1 MRHGGRQ
8 CHKNDYLCEA
18 TKGNEAYLM
27 LTLDG
32 LGKLLAQS
40 GHGTSMT
47 ESEMEAL
54 CAQYPY
60 FHAAQLYK
68 AVLAERQ
75 REGGEKRSNAVLTP
89 DRLVLYS
96 LVHGAPCD
104 YEAAEEGQLEEA
116 WETQIGSAE
125 SLELVQEHGGV
136 EDGEGELTACADRDE
151 ASENREGGVLA
162 SQEPTAVV
170 EVQEDEA
177 PVQETLAVAIERERE
192 EGSVEAEKGE
202 KGAFGEAVPAVEVES
217 AVAASDLEMPLETEV
232 AATESVSSDEATV
245 EALGEAEGAAVEA
258 SGESEDISQG
268 ESGTSDSGEAP
279 TLDLRGVLEFS
290 LSQEVP
296 GMAPS
301 LSTFS
306 AADFNLTQK
315 DIDYINTH
323 LNPQR
328 DESAEEQEDGVAIE
342 EERQS
347 QAQRIDSFIENFDSI
362 LSKVLREE
370 REAAG
375 EGVEPE
381 DLSES
386 QQQLDTHIASER
398 LAFLLAEKGEYGVAI
413 PMYERL
419 QAQNP
424 KKSSYFAEIIAR
436 LRRREEENQ

>member
-1 MRHGGRQ
+1 
-8 CHKNDYLCEA
+8 
-18 TKGNEAYLM
+18 M

-32 LGKLLAQS
+32 LGKLLTRS
-40 GHGTSMT
+40 GHETPMT
-47 ESEMEAL
+47 ESEVEAL

-75 REGGEKRSNAVLTP
+75 REEGEETSNAVLTP

-104 YEAAEEGQLEEA
+104 YEAAEEVQLEES
-116 WETQIGSAE
+116 WETQMGSAE
-125 SLELVQEHGGV
+125 SLVLVQEQEGV
-136 EDGEGELTACADRDE
+136 GDE
-151 ASENREGGVLA
+151 VSENGEGGVSA

-170 EVQEDEA
+170 EVQEKEA
-177 PVQETLAVAIERERE
+177 PVQEALAGAIVMERE
-192 EGSVEAEKGE
+192 EGSEEAGEEEKGE
-202 KGAFGEAVPAVEVES
+202 AGAFGEAVPAVAEES
-217 AVAASDLEMPLETEV
+217 AVVAADLEKPLETAVAAS
-232 AATESVSSDEATV
+232 ESVCNDEATV
-245 EALGEAEGAAVEA
+245 EAQGEVKGVAGEA
-258 SGESEDISQG
+258 SGESEDTSQ
-268 ESGTSDSGEAP
+268 EASGTSDSKEAP

-290 LSQEVP
+290 LLQEVP

-328 DESAEEQEDGVAIE
+328 HESAEGQEDGVAFE

-370 REAAG
+370 RETAG
-375 EGVEPE
+375 QGVEPE

-386 QQQLDTHIASER
+386 QQQLDSHIASER

-424 KKSSYFAEIIAR
+424 EKSSYFAEIIAR

>member
-1 MRHGGRQ
+1 
-8 CHKNDYLCEA
+8 
-18 TKGNEAYLM
+18 M

-32 LGKLLAQS
+32 LGKLLTQS
-40 GHGTSMT
+40 DHGTPMT
-47 ESEMEAL
+47 ESEVEAL

-60 FHAAQLYK
+60 FHAAQLYR

-75 REGGEKRSNAVLTP
+75 GEGGEKTNNAVLTP

-116 WETQIGSAE
+116 WETQTSAAE
-125 SLELVQEHGGV
+125 SLELVQEQEGV
-136 EDGEGELTACADRDE
+136 GDDVEELTVCVERDE
-151 ASENREGGVLA
+151 TSENGEGGVSA
-162 SQEPTAVV
+162 SQEQTAVV
-170 EVQEDEA
+170 EVQEEEA
-177 PVQETLAVAIERERE
+177 PMQETLAGAVERERE

-202 KGAFGEAVPAVEVES
+202 IGAFGEAVPAVEEES
-217 AVAASDLEMPLETEV
+217 AVAASDLETPLEAEV
-232 AATESVSSDEATV
+232 AATESVCNDEAEV
-245 EALGEAEGAAVEA
+245 ETPGEAEGAAVEA
-258 SGESEDISQG
+258 IGESEDISQG
-268 ESGTSDSGEAP
+268 ESGTSDSDEAP

-328 DESAEEQEDGVAIE
+328 DESAEGQEDGVAIE
-342 EERQS
+342 EEKQS

-370 REAAG
+370 RETA
-375 EGVEPE
+375 EQGVEPE

-386 QQQLDTHIASER
+386 QQQLDSHIASER

-424 KKSSYFAEIIAR
+424 EKSSYFAEIIAR

>member
-1 MRHGGRQ
+1 
-8 CHKNDYLCEA
+8 
-18 TKGNEAYLM
+18 M

-40 GHGTSMT
+40 GHGTPMT
-47 ESEMEAL
+47 ESEVEAL

-60 FHAAQLYK
+60 FHAAQLYR

-125 SLELVQEHGGV
+125 SLELVQEQEGV
-136 EDGEGELTACADRDE
+136 EEEVGELTVCADRDE
-151 ASENREGGVLA
+151 TSENGEGGVSA

-170 EVQEDEA
+170 EVQEEEA
-177 PVQETLAVAIERERE
+177 PVQETLAGAIERERE
-192 EGSVEAEKGE
+192 EGSVEAGE
-202 KGAFGEAVPAVEVES
+202 EEMGKAGAFGEAIPAVEEVS
-217 AVAASDLEMPLETEV
+217 SVAASDLEMPLETEV
-232 AATESVSSDEATV
+232 AATESVCNDEAEV
-245 EALGEAEGAAVEA
+245 EAPGEAEGAVVEA

-268 ESGTSDSGEAP
+268 EGGASDSGEGP

-328 DESAEEQEDGVAIE
+328 DESAEGQEDGVAIE

-370 REAAG
+370 RETA
-375 EGVEPE
+375 EQGVEPE

-386 QQQLDTHIASER
+386 QQQLDSHIASER

-424 KKSSYFAEIIAR
+424 EKSSYFAEIIAC

>member
-1 MRHGGRQ
+1 
-8 CHKNDYLCEA
+8 
-18 TKGNEAYLM
+18 M

-32 LGKLLAQS
+32 LGKLLTRS
-40 GHGTSMT
+40 GHETPMT
-47 ESEMEAL
+47 ESEVEAL

-75 REGGEKRSNAVLTP
+75 REEGEETSNAVLTP

-104 YEAAEEGQLEEA
+104 YEAAEEVQLEES
-116 WETQIGSAE
+116 WETQMGSAE
-125 SLELVQEHGGV
+125 SLVLVQEQEGV
-136 EDGEGELTACADRDE
+136 GDE
-151 ASENREGGVLA
+151 VSENGEGGVSA
-162 SQEPTAVV
+162 SQEPIAVV
-170 EVQEDEA
+170 EVQEEEA
-177 PVQETLAVAIERERE
+177 PVQDTLAGATERERE
-192 EGSVEAEKGE
+192 EGSVEAGEEEKGE
-202 KGAFGEAVPAVEVES
+202 AGSFGEAVPAVAEES
-217 AVAASDLEMPLETEV
+217 AVAATDLEKPLETVV
-232 AATESVSSDEATV
+232 AASESVCNDEATV
-245 EALGEAEGAAVEA
+245 EAQGEVEGVAVEA
-258 SGESEDISQG
+258 SGESEDISQE
-268 ESGTSDSGEAP
+268 ESGTSDLKEVP

-328 DESAEEQEDGVAIE
+328 DESAEGQEGGVAIE

-362 LSKVLREE
+362 LSKVLQEE

-386 QQQLDTHIASER
+386 QQQLDSHIASER

-424 KKSSYFAEIIAR
+424 EKSSYFAEIIVR

>member
-1 MRHGGRQ
+1 
-8 CHKNDYLCEA
+8 
-18 TKGNEAYLM
+18 
-27 LTLDG
+27 
-32 LGKLLAQS
+32 
-40 GHGTSMT
+40 MT
-47 ESEMEAL
+47 ESEVEAL

-75 REGGEKRSNAVLTP
+75 REEGEETSNAVLTP

-104 YEAAEEGQLEEA
+104 YEAAEEVQLEES
-116 WETQIGSAE
+116 WETQMGSAE
-125 SLELVQEHGGV
+125 SLVLVQEQEGV
-136 EDGEGELTACADRDE
+136 GDE
-151 ASENREGGVLA
+151 VSENGEGGVSA
-162 SQEPTAVV
+162 SQEPIAVV
-170 EVQEDEA
+170 EVQEEEA
-177 PVQETLAVAIERERE
+177 PVQDTLAGATERERE
-192 EGSVEAEKGE
+192 EGSVEAGEEEKGE
-202 KGAFGEAVPAVEVES
+202 AGSFGEAVPAVAEES
-217 AVAASDLEMPLETEV
+217 AVAATDLEKPLETVV
-232 AATESVSSDEATV
+232 AASESVCNDEATV
-245 EALGEAEGAAVEA
+245 EAQGEVEGVAVEA
-258 SGESEDISQG
+258 SGESEDISQE
-268 ESGTSDSGEAP
+268 ESGTSDLKEVP

-328 DESAEEQEDGVAIE
+328 DESAEGQEGGVAIE

-362 LSKVLREE
+362 LSKVLQEE

-386 QQQLDTHIASER
+386 QQQLDSHIASER

-424 KKSSYFAEIIAR
+424 EKSSYFAEIIVR

>member
-1 MRHGGRQ
+1 
-8 CHKNDYLCEA
+8 
-18 TKGNEAYLM
+18 
-27 LTLDG
+27 
-32 LGKLLAQS
+32 
-40 GHGTSMT
+40 MT

-75 REGGEKRSNAVLTP
+75 RAEGEGTSNAVLTP

-116 WETQIGSAE
+116 WETQMGSAE

-136 EDGEGELTACADRDE
+136 EDEVGELTACADRDE
-151 ASENREGGVLA
+151 ASENGEGGVQA
-162 SQEPTAVV
+162 SQEPIAVV
-170 EVQEDEA
+170 EVQEEEA
-177 PVQETLAVAIERERE
+177 PVQETLAWAIERERE
-192 EGSVEAEKGE
+192 EGSVEAGEEEKGDA
-202 KGAFGEAVPAVEVES
+202 GAFGEAVPAVEEES

-232 AATESVSSDEATV
+232 AATESVCSDEATA

-268 ESGTSDSGEAP
+268 ESGASDSGEAP

-328 DESAEEQEDGVAIE
+328 DESAEGQEDEVAIE
-342 EERQS
+342 EEWQS

-375 EGVEPE
+375 EGVETE

-424 KKSSYFAEIIAR
+424 EKSSYFAEIIAR

>member
-1 MRHGGRQ
+1 
-8 CHKNDYLCEA
+8 
-18 TKGNEAYLM
+18 
-27 LTLDG
+27 
-32 LGKLLAQS
+32 
-40 GHGTSMT
+40 MT
-47 ESEMEAL
+47 ESEVEVL

-75 REGGEKRSNAVLTP
+75 REEGEGTSNAVLTP

-104 YEAAEEGQLEEA
+104 YEAAEEGQLEES
-116 WETQIGSAE
+116 WETQMGSAE
-125 SLELVQEHGGV
+125 SLELDQEQEGV
-136 EDGEGELTACADRDE
+136 GDAVEELPVCADGDA
-151 ASENREGGVLA
+151 ASENEEGRVSA

-170 EVQEDEA
+170 EVQEEEA
-177 PVQETLAVAIERERE
+177 PMQEILEGAIERERE
-192 EGSVEAEKGE
+192 EGSVEAGEEEKGDA
-202 KGAFGEAVPAVEVES
+202 GAFGEAVPAVEEES

-232 AATESVSSDEATV
+232 AATESVYSDEATV
-245 EALGEAEGAAVEA
+245 EAPGEAEGAAVEA

-268 ESGTSDSGEAP
+268 ESGASDSGEAP

-328 DESAEEQEDGVAIE
+328 DESAEGQEDEVAIE

-347 QAQRIDSFIENFDSI
+347 QTQRIDSFIENFDSI

-386 QQQLDTHIASER
+386 QQQLDAHIASER

-424 KKSSYFAEIIAR
+424 EKSSYFAEIIAR

>member
-1 MRHGGRQ
+1 
-8 CHKNDYLCEA
+8 
-18 TKGNEAYLM
+18 M

-32 LGKLLAQS
+32 LGKLLTQS
-40 GHGTSMT
+40 DHGTPMT
-47 ESEMEAL
+47 ESEVEAL

-60 FHAAQLYK
+60 FHAAQLYR

-75 REGGEKRSNAVLTP
+75 REGGEKKSNAVLTP

-104 YEAAEEGQLEEA
+104 YEAVEDGQLEEA
-116 WETQIGSAE
+116 WETQTSAAE
-125 SLELVQEHGGV
+125 SLELAQEQEGV
-136 EDGEGELTACADRDE
+136 EDEVEELTVCADRDE
-151 ASENREGGVLA
+151 AGENGEGGVPA

-170 EVQEDEA
+170 EVQEEEA
-177 PVQETLAVAIERERE
+177 VPVQETLAGAIERERE

-202 KGAFGEAVPAVEVES
+202 IGAFGETVPAVEEGS
-217 AVAASDLEMPLETEV
+217 SVAASDLEMPLETEV
-232 AATESVSSDEATV
+232 AATESVCNDEATV

-268 ESGTSDSGEAP
+268 ESGTSDSGESP

-328 DESAEEQEDGVAIE
+328 DESAEGQEDGVAIE

-370 REAAG
+370 RETA
-375 EGVEPE
+375 EQGVEPE

-386 QQQLDTHIASER
+386 QQQLDSHIASER

-424 KKSSYFAEIIAR
+424 EKSSYFAEIIAC

>member
-1 MRHGGRQ
+1 
-8 CHKNDYLCEA
+8 
-18 TKGNEAYLM
+18 M

-40 GHGTSMT
+40 GHGAPMT
-47 ESEMEAL
+47 ESEVEAL

-60 FHAAQLYK
+60 FHAAQLYR

-75 REGGEKRSNAVLTP
+75 REGGEKTSNAVLTP

-104 YEAAEEGQLEEA
+104 YEAVEEGQLEEA
-116 WETQIGSAE
+116 WETQMGSAE
-125 SLELVQEHGGV
+125 SLELAQEHGGV
-136 EDGEGELTACADRDE
+136 EDEVGELTACADRDE
-151 ASENREGGVLA
+151 ASENGEGGVPA

-170 EVQEDEA
+170 EVQEEEA
-177 PVQETLAVAIERERE
+177 VPVQETLAGAIERERE
-192 EGSVEAEKGE
+192 EWSVEAGEEEKGDA
-202 KGAFGEAVPAVEVES
+202 GAFGEAVPAVAEES
-217 AVAASDLEMPLETEV
+217 AVAVSDLEMPLETEV
-232 AATESVSSDEATV
+232 AATESVCNDEATA

-268 ESGTSDSGEAP
+268 ESGTSDSSEVP

-328 DESAEEQEDGVAIE
+328 DESAEGQEDGVAIE

-370 REAAG
+370 RETA
-375 EGVEPE
+375 EQGVEPE

-386 QQQLDTHIASER
+386 QQQLDSHIASER

-424 KKSSYFAEIIAR
+424 EKSSYFAEIIAC

>member
-1 MRHGGRQ
+1 
-8 CHKNDYLCEA
+8 
-18 TKGNEAYLM
+18 M

-40 GHGTSMT
+40 GHGTPMT
-47 ESEMEAL
+47 ESEVEAL

-60 FHAAQLYK
+60 FHAAQLYR

-75 REGGEKRSNAVLTP
+75 REGGEKTSNAVLTP

-104 YEAAEEGQLEEA
+104 YEAVEEGQLEEA
-116 WETQIGSAE
+116 WETQTSAAE
-125 SLELVQEHGGV
+125 SLELAQEQEGV
-136 EDGEGELTACADRDE
+136 EDEVEELTVCADRGE
-151 ASENREGGVLA
+151 TSEKGEGGVSA
-162 SQEPTAVV
+162 SQEQTAVV
-170 EVQEDEA
+170 EVQEEEA
-177 PVQETLAVAIERERE
+177 VPVQETLAGAIERERE
-192 EGSVEAEKGE
+192 EWSVEAGEEEKGDA
-202 KGAFGEAVPAVEVES
+202 GAFGEAVPAVEEGSSV
-217 AVAASDLEMPLETEV
+217 AVSDLEMPLETEV
-232 AATESVSSDEATV
+232 AATESVCNDEATA

-268 ESGTSDSGEAP
+268 ESGTSDSSEVP

-328 DESAEEQEDGVAIE
+328 DESAEGQEDGVAIE

-370 REAAG
+370 RETA
-375 EGVEPE
+375 EQGVEPE

-386 QQQLDTHIASER
+386 QQQLDSHIASER

-424 KKSSYFAEIIAR
+424 EKSSYFAEIIAC